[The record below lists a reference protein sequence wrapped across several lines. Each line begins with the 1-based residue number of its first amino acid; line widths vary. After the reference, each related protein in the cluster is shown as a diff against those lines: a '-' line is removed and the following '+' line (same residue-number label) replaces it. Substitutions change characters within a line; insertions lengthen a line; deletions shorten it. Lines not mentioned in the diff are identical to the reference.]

1 MAPASTNAFR
11 IARTLSD
18 IFPANY
24 LWTLLLHNVLLA
36 SLCWMLGIAV
46 KRREWRV
53 NYTRKINHFALMVI
67 PFAIGPFLPYEP
79 SWITITTTLVV
90 FLITTS
96 LFAEPIRGRFSMVQ
110 TAFSSV
116 DRPEDRPHTLLWI
129 LTQAIAAYAVLVV
142 LFLTFAKL
150 DLHDFIII
158 PLLVNGIGDGLAEP
172 IGVRFGRH
180 RYRVPSLASG
190 RHYTRSLEG
199 SACVVVMS
207 IVTVMLLHQ
216 QMTLPQFALMMIVIP
231 VGLTVAE
238 AFSPHSWDSPFMY
251 AVAGMLIVPIMVMV

>member
-1 MAPASTNAFR
+1 MSE
-11 IARTLSD
+11 

-24 LWTLLLHNVLLA
+24 LSTLLLHNLLLA
-36 SLCWMLGIAV
+36 GLCYVLGVAV
-46 KRREWRV
+46 RRLDWRV

-67 PFAIGPFLPYEP
+67 PFAIGPILPYEP
-79 SWITITTTLVV
+79 SWVTITTTLVV

-96 LFAEPIRGRFSMVQ
+96 LFIQPIRGRFSMID
-110 TAFSSV
+110 TAFTSV

-142 LFLTFAKL
+142 LFLTFAKF
-150 DLHDFIII
+150 DLHDFIVI

-190 RHYTRSLEG
+190 RHYTRSIEG

-207 IVTVMLLHQ
+207 MITVMLLQ
-216 QMTLPQFALMMIVIP
+216 PQMTTPQFVTMMIVVP

-251 AVAGMLIVPIMVMV
+251 AVAGMIIVPIMRLV